1 MLSLVSF
8 FAVTAMWAS
17 LTEAYKIYV
26 TAPTA
31 KTNSTAELTL
41 NVKNRNAIG
50 TWSCELVLPT
60 GVTFESFSL
69 VDARYPEAYE
79 AEYTAEDKGNGV
91 IAITVEGAEG
101 VAMTG
106 TDGAAATV
114 TVKISDKATVGENI
128 VTVQAQ
134 SLYEPNGSGHTHDA
148 IETKWTIEQ
157 GEPAGIKGDVNGD
170 EVVSIADVVAVLE
183 AMAADKTVAEVPAA
197 DVNEDE
203 VISIADVVKVLEIM
217 AAN

>member
-41 NVKNRNAIG
+41 SVKNRNAIG
-50 TWSCELVLPT
+50 IWSCELVLPA

-79 AEYTAEDKGNGV
+79 AEYKAEDKGNGV
-91 IAITVEGAEG
+91 IAITVEGADG

-114 TVKISDKATVGENI
+114 TVKISDKATVGENTI
-128 VTVQAQ
+128 TVQAQ
-134 SLYEPNGSGHTHDA
+134 NLYEPNGTGHTHDA

-157 GEPAGIKGDVNGD
+157 GEPAGVEGDANGD
-170 EVVSIADVVAVLE
+170 GEVTIDDVVAVLT
-183 AMAADKTVAEVPAA
+183 AMANDLKDKQY
-197 DVNEDE
+197 DVNKDGE
-203 VISIADVVKVLEIM
+203 VTIDDVVAVLTIM
-217 AAN
+217 ANK